1 MSGLLFFEDGT
12 KFTGAGAM
20 SSEYQYY
27 HCREKK
33 LRISKDKI
41 ETQITIDFNAALMKF
56 LCNLICS
63 EIFKHSFLLTT
74 K

>member
-1 MSGLLFFEDGT
+1 
-12 KFTGAGAM
+12 M